1 MQVTIAPQKAS
12 GVIKAPPSKS
22 MAHRMLICAAMAQGE
37 SLVRGVSMSE
47 DVSATLDCLNALG
60 VSYTRDNDHVRL
72 CGIDIARALPNGEL
86 CCRESGSTLRFMIP
100 LALLSGREVTL
111 CGAPSLMK
119 RPMSVYETIC
129 REKGLYFFQNDKT
142 ITVKGPLPAGE
153 YILPGDISS
162 QFITGLLFALTN
174 VGESR
179 IRVLPPFESRSY
191 VDLTLSALRDFGVT
205 VEWENDFT
213 LYIPQKSLFQPTD
226 CKVEGD
232 YSNAAFLDALA
243 FVGGDVE
250 VCGLR
255 ADSLQ
260 GDRVYRA
267 YFEALKLGTPTLDLR
282 DCPDLAPI
290 LFSLAAAGQGGIF
303 KGTRRLR
310 IKESDRAAVMA
321 KELAKFG
328 TRVTVE
334 EDRVIV
340 DPVDFHAP
348 TEPLCGHNDHRIV
361 MSMAVLCTKVGGTI
375 MGAEAVMKSYPNFF
389 DDLKSLGV
397 QAVIS

>member
-37 SLVRGVSMSE
+37 SLVGGVSMSE

-60 VSYTRDNDHVRL
+60 VSYTREGDRARL
-72 CGIDIARALPNGEL
+72 CGIEMARIVPNGEL
-86 CCRESGSTLRFMIP
+86 YCRESGSTLRFMIP

-119 RPMSVYETIC
+119 RPMGVYESIC
-129 REKGLYFFQNDKT
+129 REKGLCFVRKDNA

-191 VDLTLSALRDFGVT
+191 IDLTLSALRDFGAT
-205 VEWENDFT
+205 VEWEDDFT
-213 LYIPQKSLFQPTD
+213 LYIPKKASFHATA
-226 CKVEGD
+226 CEVEGD
-232 YSNAAFLDALA
+232 YSNAAFLDALS
-243 FVGGDVE
+243 VLGGDVK
-250 VCGLR
+250 VQGLR
-255 ADSLQ
+255 PDSLQ
-260 GDRVYRA
+260 GDRVYKA
-267 YFEALKLGTPTLDLR
+267 YFEALQNGTPTLDLR

-290 LFSLAAAGQGGIF
+290 LFALAAAGQGGVF
-303 KGTRRLR
+303 EGTRRLR

-321 KELAKFG
+321 QELAKFG

-334 EDRVIV
+334 EDRVTV
-340 DPVDFHAP
+340 DPVAFHAP

-375 MGAEAVMKSYPNFF
+375 TGAEAVKKSYPDFF
-389 DDLKSLGV
+389 DDLRALGV
-397 QAVIS
+397 EAVIS